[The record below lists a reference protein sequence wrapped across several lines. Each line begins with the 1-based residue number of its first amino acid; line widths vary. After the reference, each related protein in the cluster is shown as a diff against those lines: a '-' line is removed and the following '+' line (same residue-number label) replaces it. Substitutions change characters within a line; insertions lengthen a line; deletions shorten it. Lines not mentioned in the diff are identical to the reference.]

1 MGEFYQFTSEERRI
15 YEGMTIPFVI
25 YQYVNLRTVAILVS
39 DGYCKLAMQSREDA
53 LHLLNTDMY
62 RDTHPDDVAR
72 VSDEANRMAAEGGVY
87 DVVYRT
93 YVETL
98 HDYAVVHAHSDV
110 VTTADGQRLFFTTY
124 LDETSYARAD
134 SNQLGSFSDSF
145 RETLYKRM
153 PRLENYYDSLTGLP
167 NVAYFMY
174 LAQASKEKML
184 ESGEHL
190 TYLAFDLIGMK
201 SYNDR
206 YGMEEGD
213 RLLRGFA
220 RLLSQF
226 FGNENCS
233 RFGEDH
239 FYGLLTAHRTKKQ
252 VERVLENLF
261 ASVGELNGGHSITVR
276 CGIYPDRFSD
286 VEANVACDRAFIAC
300 NSDRSIFTSHYT
312 WFDREFYRE
321 LQLRDYVVRNVDRAL
336 DKGWIQVYY
345 QPIVDTWSH
354 EIIYVESL
362 CRWNDPKKGLLM
374 PALFI
379 PALERARLLYKVD
392 LKVVDLTLQNLKERE
407 SQGKET
413 VPASVNLS
421 RYDFDSCDIVQEIC
435 KRVEEVGVD
444 PKNLIIEITESV
456 LGLDTD
462 YLVKQVE
469 RFHEAGFQVWMDDFG
484 SDYSSIYTLQRFEF
498 DLIKLDMHFM
508 KNFSEGVKKSKNRK
522 IIEGLIRIFRDLRIQ
537 TLCEGVESE
546 EQLDFLKDVG
556 CDAIQG
562 YLFYKP
568 MPVEEL
574 PDGEDM
580 R

>member
-1 MGEFYQFTSEERRI
+1 M
-15 YEGMTIPFVI
+15 
-25 YQYVNLRTVAILVS
+25 
-39 DGYCKLAMQSREDA
+39 
-53 LHLLNTDMY
+53 
-62 RDTHPDDVAR
+62 
-72 VSDEANRMAAEGGVY
+72 
-87 DVVYRT
+87 
-93 YVETL
+93 
-98 HDYAVVHAHSDV
+98 
-110 VTTADGQRLFFTTY
+110 
-124 LDETSYARAD
+124 
-134 SNQLGSFSDSF
+134 
-145 RETLYKRM
+145 
-153 PRLENYYDSLTGLP
+153 
-167 NVAYFMY
+167 
-174 LAQASKEKML
+174 
-184 ESGEHL
+184 
-190 TYLAFDLIGMK
+190 
-201 SYNDR
+201 
-206 YGMEEGD
+206 
-213 RLLRGFA
+213 
-220 RLLSQF
+220 
-226 FGNENCS
+226 
-233 RFGEDH
+233 
-239 FYGLLTAHRTKKQ
+239 
-252 VERVLENLF
+252 
-261 ASVGELNGGHSITVR
+261 
-276 CGIYPDRFSD
+276 
-286 VEANVACDRAFIAC
+286 
-300 NSDRSIFTSHYT
+300 
-312 WFDREFYRE
+312 
-321 LQLRDYVVRNVDRAL
+321 VRNVDRAL
-336 DKGWIQVYY
+336 DKGWIQAYY

-374 PALFI
+374 PALFV

-484 SDYSSIYTLQRFEF
+484 SDYSSIYTLQRFEV

-574 PDGEDM
+574 PDGKDM